1 MEAGVDAV
9 WLLQVG
15 SAFLLNCGFSWLAG
29 SWCARRWLPA
39 GTARPTTF
47 EARMRA
53 LDLLAAGIA
62 IAAGGLAL
70 LASTAVMGGT
80 GLREALGMLWMM
92 ATTTAYGWSGC
103 VALAALAAVLA
114 LRCVRR
120 RLPLA
125 GELAVLLAMGVFAFT
140 RSSMGHAGELGLW
153 SLAMAAESIHLSAIS
168 VWAGVVAVSG
178 WLVLQVRWEMDA
190 LNRYLGWMSHA
201 ATAALAAIVLTG
213 MYSGWHRVGSAGN
226 LIYTVYGITLL
237 SKVALVLVAI
247 GIGGY
252 NKFIGLPA
260 ASRSPDGVAVVR
272 LALRAETLLLLG
284 AILAAAIL
292 TSQQPPT
299 AV

>member
-39 GTARPTTF
+39 GAGDPAGF
-47 EARMRA
+47 DACMRV
-53 LDLLAAGIA
+53 LDMLAAGVA
-62 IAAGGLAL
+62 IAAGGLSL
-70 LASTAVMGGT
+70 LAATAVMGGT
-80 GLREALGMLWMM
+80 GLREACGMFWMM

-103 VALAALAAVLA
+103 VAVAALAAVLA
-114 LRCVRR
+114 LRSVRR
-120 RLPLA
+120 RLPPA
-125 GELAVLLAMGVFAFT
+125 GELAVLLGMGVFAGT
-140 RSSMGHAGELGLW
+140 RSSMGHAGEQGLW
-153 SLAMAAESIHLSAIS
+153 SLPMAAESIHLSAIS

-178 WLVLQVRWEMDA
+178 LLVLQVRWEMDA
-190 LNRYLGWMSHA
+190 VNRYLNWMSHA
-201 ATAALAAIVLTG
+201 ATAALAAIAITG
-213 MYSGWHRVGSAGN
+213 IYSGWHRVGSAGN

-272 LALRAETLLLLG
+272 LALRIETVLLLG
-284 AILAAAIL
+284 AILAAAML

-299 AV
+299 AI